1 MKKLN
6 KKAITLITLMLLNV
20 FTIQGQQFK
29 WVKGGGTNEAIG
41 PSTGAGGLDVEG
53 AYYMCTDPNGNVYS
67 LNVVGNTGIYADT
80 FYQGSA
86 YGAPNNLL
94 ITSYNCSGQMRW
106 AKLIGSNSAQCN
118 PFGIAADNLGNIY
131 VAGLLAN
138 ATLYIGND
146 TTIPSDYDLT
156 TGLIQFDTTGHFKWI
171 RYVGT
176 NTLSTLAAA
185 QDYSSPLAI
194 DGLNNVHYLVYMKSG
209 LVFMPGDTSHCGVY
223 DMTYNTAGVL
233 LSNVRLDLD
242 SQWFL
247 HGAVIDPI
255 TNKLYVCGEV
265 DQSLSF
271 GIVDT
276 FFAAAFDAS
285 RSQLWWHYP
294 GHGTNDD
301 GFTGITLDQ
310 SKHLH
315 FSGAAQGGFF
325 SFNGDSV
332 NAGSTLGY
340 TGDMGIILT
349 TDTNG
354 HPLWIKQINGTLS
367 VNSLTGITQLP
378 NGKVAATGVYA
389 GSLKCGSDSIIGSLG
404 QDPYLVIVDSAG
416 DLVTLQHILGDGF
429 YDEGTAITSDRIGN
443 IYIGGEV
450 VDSIW
455 AGTPPIPA
463 YHSVGGNTDFFV
475 MKYGVD
481 CSCTSMPVAAPY
493 TDTGTHLIGFTYTGS
508 TTGIDSI
515 VWNFDDGSMDT
526 GTTALHTYS
535 VAGTYRPCVT
545 IYTDCGS
552 DMYCNNVLVL
562 IPSLIAYNQSALSE
576 VKVWPNP
583 VKDELNI
590 SGVVENSNYR
600 LLSITGITIQQG
612 ILGPDNNILSVKNF
626 ASGIYIL
633 EMTGTDGV
641 RNLVRFVKE

>member
-1 MKKLN
+1 
-6 KKAITLITLMLLNV
+6 V
-20 FTIQGQQFK
+20 R
-29 WVKGGGTNEAIG
+29 GGGTIQDLSSANMNEG
-41 PSTGAGGLDVEG
+41 S
-53 AYYMCTDPNGNVYS
+53 YFMCTDPNGNVYS
-67 LNVVGNTGIYADT
+67 LNVVGTDPIYADT
-80 FYQGSA
+80 FYLSGA
-86 YGAPNNLL
+86 YGSDRNILL
-94 ITSYNCSGQMRW
+94 TSYNCNGQLRW
-106 AKLIGSNSAQCN
+106 AKLIASSNEN
-118 PFGIAADNLGNIY
+118 TPYGIAADSLGNIY
-131 VAGLLAN
+131 VAGDYYHN
-138 ATLYIGND
+138 TGSQSFHIGND
-146 TTIPSDYDLT
+146 TTITTSLDLA
-156 TGLIQFDTTGHFKWI
+156 TGLIQFDTLGHFKWV
-171 RYVGT
+171 RFVGT
-176 NTLSTLAAA
+176 NNFSSLSAIGGIGALT
-185 QDYSSPLAI
+185 I
-194 DGLNNVHYLVYMKSG
+194 DGMNNIHSFCYMETG
-209 LVFMPGDTSHCGVY
+209 VPLMPGDTSQFGVY
-223 DMTYNTAGVL
+223 DMTYNPTGSL
-233 LSNVRLDLD
+233 LSAVRLDLD

-247 HGAVIDPI
+247 HGAVIDPG

-265 DQSLSF
+265 NQSLRF
-271 GIVDT
+271 GVVDT

-285 RSQLWWHYP
+285 RNQLWWHYP

-310 SKHLH
+310 SKHMH

-354 HPLWIKQINGTLS
+354 HPLWIKQISGTLG
-367 VNSLTGITQLP
+367 VNSLTGITQLQ
-378 NGKVAATGVYA
+378 NGKVAATGVFA
-389 GSLKCGSDSIIGSLG
+389 GSLKSGTDSIVGSLG

-455 AGTPPIPA
+455 AGTEPIPA

-475 MKYGVD
+475 IKYGVD
-481 CSCTSMPVAAPY
+481 CSCTSMPIAAPY
-493 TDTGTHLIGFTYTGS
+493 TDTGTHTIGFTYTGS
-508 TTGIDSI
+508 TTGLDSV
-515 VWNFDDGSMDT
+515 VWNFDDGSTAT

-552 DMYCNNVLVL
+552 DMYCNNVVVL
-562 IPSLIAYNQSALSE
+562 IPSLITSNETTYSNL
-576 VKVWPNP
+576 KVWPNP

-612 ILGPDNNILSVKNF
+612 ILGQGENTLSVKNY

-633 EMTGTDGV
+633 ELTGADGV
-641 RNLVRFVKE
+641 RNIVRVLKD